1 MHRSGTMLREG
12 LCAQAAKHGL
22 SVTASGPVQIG
33 APRARG
39 GRGCFVTP
47 LRIFLPPFIRSRVF
61 LSPLQGLARPP
72 SGIAMQR
79 FR

>member
-1 MHRSGTMLREG
+1 MITPQVHADDSEM
-12 LCAQAAKHGL
+12 AAPWD
-22 SVTASGPVQIG
+22 VAAWPVQ
-33 APRARG
+33 PVVDTRALQAGGSRG
-39 GRGCFVTP
+39 FLTP
-47 LRIFLPPFIRSRVF
+47 LDVLLPPSIRSRVF